1 MKFKIKDNLV
11 TIFIILIVAFSYLM
25 VYNHA
30 MASSSNDKSIEALQK
45 GGKIILLRHAYAPRT
60 IANGNHD
67 KNYKH
72 MICSTQRDIL
82 SEGIKQSKNIG
93 QWVIDNNIPIDKV
106 IASPT
111 CRTYKTAK
119 YAGWEYTL
127 NENVRNVSDSKKT
140 KKRVDELRKIIAN
153 WNGKGN
159 LVIVTHFKMILPLFP
174 AVKASSGEMV
184 ITDGTTLGDKNQY
197 FKPIGRIKFEYDV
210 TNKE

>member
-1 MKFKIKDNLV
+1 MRFKFKDNLV
-11 TIFIILIVAFSYLM
+11 TIFIILIVAFSYLI

-30 MASSSNDKSIEALQK
+30 MASSSNDKNIEVLQK
-45 GGKIILLRHAYAPRT
+45 GGNIILLRHAYAPRT
-60 IANGNHD
+60 VANGNHD

-127 NENVRNVSDSKKT
+127 DENVRNVSDSKKT
-140 KKRVDELRKIIAN
+140 KKRGDELRKIIAN

-184 ITDGTTLGDKNQY
+184 ITDGTTLGDENQY

>member
-1 MKFKIKDNLV
+1 MRFKFKDNLV

-30 MASSSNDKSIEALQK
+30 MASSSNDKNIKVLQK
-45 GGKIILLRHAYAPRT
+45 GGNIILLRHAYAPRT
-60 IANGNHD
+60 VANGNHD

-127 NENVRNVSDSKKT
+127 DENVRNVSDSKKT

-184 ITDGTTLGDKNQY
+184 ITDGTTLGDENQY

>member
-1 MKFKIKDNLV
+1 MKKLFLAI
-11 TIFIILIVAFSYLM
+11 IIILFVVPAYGKTTKQL
-25 VYNHA
+25 H
-30 MASSSNDKSIEALQK
+30 NDGLNALQK
-45 GGKIILLRHAYAPRT
+45 GGNIILLRHAYAPRT
-60 IANGNHD
+60 EANGNHD

-93 QWVIDNNIPIDKV
+93 QWVIDNNIVIDKV

-119 YAGWEYTL
+119 YAGWEYIL
-127 NENVRNVSDSKKT
+127 DENVRNVSNSKET
-140 KKRVDELRKIIAN
+140 KKRVDVLRKIIAN

-184 ITDGTTLGDKNQY
+184 ITDGTTLGDENQY

>member
-1 MKFKIKDNLV
+1 MRFKFKDNLV

-30 MASSSNDKSIEALQK
+30 MASSSNDKNIEVLQK
-45 GGKIILLRHAYAPRT
+45 GGNIILLRHAYAPRT
-60 IANGNHD
+60 VANGNHD

-93 QWVIDNNIPIDKV
+93 QWVIDNNIPIDKG

-127 NENVRNVSDSKKT
+127 DENVRNVSDSKKT
-140 KKRVDELRKIIAN
+140 KKRVDKLRKIIAN

-184 ITDGTTLGDKNQY
+184 ITDGTTLGDENQY